1 MWLKYS
7 RNIGLCCNYITCV
20 LCQFDPAC
28 AASCLFVCPSLS
40 ALGEVIHSSNDWSG
54 CRLPSNTEVP
64 KGFQISE
71 AYSYLLFSLSLS
83 LLLIEGAFAF

>member
-40 ALGEVIHSSNDWSG
+40 ALGEVIHPSNDWSG

-83 LLLIEGAFAF
+83 LSASH